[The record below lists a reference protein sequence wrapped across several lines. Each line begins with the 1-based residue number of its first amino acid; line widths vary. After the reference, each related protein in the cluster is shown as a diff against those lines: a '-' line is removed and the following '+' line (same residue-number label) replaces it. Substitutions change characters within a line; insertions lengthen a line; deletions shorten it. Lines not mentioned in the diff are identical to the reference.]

1 MKSGVTVLLCILAFN
16 LAAGK
21 KLRMD
26 NDSGF
31 SLGDGAGY
39 MKTKKTILDRGIN
52 CQLYVLL
59 NSETPTADPTTA
71 LRYKIGITHR
81 PIERRVET
89 PVCKQFETLIHT
101 LLARYNE
108 PLPSGSGRTEWF
120 RVPLSLIDQAI
131 ARATADLSG
140 LHNPGEYRL
149 IDTPKCICKGGR

>member
-1 MKSGVTVLLCILAFN
+1 
-16 LAAGK
+16 
-21 KLRMD
+21 MD

-81 PIERRVET
+81 PIEDRVKEVIGTGAGCMIVERRVET